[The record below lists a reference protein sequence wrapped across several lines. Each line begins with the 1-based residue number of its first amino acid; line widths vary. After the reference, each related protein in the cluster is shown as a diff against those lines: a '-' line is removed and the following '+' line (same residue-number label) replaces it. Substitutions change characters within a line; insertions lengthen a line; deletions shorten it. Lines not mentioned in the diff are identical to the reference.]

1 MLCSASPSLL
11 RVYSPR
17 RVASNRHKKT
27 ITDPCESDQG
37 QKKREK
43 KNCFVKVVR
52 QPKHMEHEAQRD
64 NVQNKSEQRRI
75 DPGPRDNPEHEQN
88 KKENRGQG
96 QAPNYLEKKIGNDP
110 ERVTCG
116 ERMFENERRRSR
128 NQVRQRKQQR
138 NDVEESFH
146 VSSMLPGCSLLA
158 RSFPISQL

>member
-75 DPGPRDNPEHEQN
+75 DPGPRDNSEHEQN

-96 QAPNYLEKKIGNDP
+96 QAPNYLEKKSVTIRSGL
-110 ERVTCG
+110 RVAKECLRTRDAVPAIRLG
-116 ERMFENERRRSR
+116 S
-128 NQVRQRKQQR
+128 
-138 NDVEESFH
+138 ESN
-146 VSSMLPGCSLLA
+146 SETT
-158 RSFPISQL
+158 